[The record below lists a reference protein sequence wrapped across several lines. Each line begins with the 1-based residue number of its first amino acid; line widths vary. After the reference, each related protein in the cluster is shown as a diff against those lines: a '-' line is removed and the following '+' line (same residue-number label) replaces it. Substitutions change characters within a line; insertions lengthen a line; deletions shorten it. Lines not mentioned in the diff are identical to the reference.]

1 LTISAPRPRSKTPKA
16 AAGIDTRT
24 RLVQA
29 AAAEFNERGYHG
41 TDTNRIA
48 RRAGFAPQTFYRW
61 FGDKLAIFIAVY
73 RVWEDSERALLG
85 ELIARKASSKRILD
99 TAVQHHRNFLVFRR
113 SLRQLS
119 TENLAMRHAR
129 AASRRRQIAQIKLWQ
144 QNPAADEARLAA
156 VLLQMERLADGLA
169 ERELQDMGLNPRA
182 AARALADLIGELRAG

>member
-1 LTISAPRPRSKTPKA
+1 LTSRAPTRRTKTKSAA
-16 AAGIDTRT
+16 EGIDTRT

-48 RRAGFAPQTFYRW
+48 RRAAFAPQTFYRW
-61 FGDKLAIFIAVY
+61 FADKMAIFIAVY
-73 RVWEDSERALLG
+73 RVWEDTERALLG
-85 ELIARKASSKRILD
+85 ELLARNALSKRILD

-119 TENLAMRHAR
+119 TENQAMRRAR
-129 AASRRRQIAQIKLWQ
+129 AASRKRQVAQIKLWQ

-156 VLLQMERLADGLA
+156 VLLQMERLADALA

-182 AARALADLIGELRAG
+182 AARALADLIGELRAR